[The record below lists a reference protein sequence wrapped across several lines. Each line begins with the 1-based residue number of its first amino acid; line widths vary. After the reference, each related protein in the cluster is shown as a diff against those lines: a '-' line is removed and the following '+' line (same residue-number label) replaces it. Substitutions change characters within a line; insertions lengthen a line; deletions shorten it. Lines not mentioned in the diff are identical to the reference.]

1 MMPMVD
7 FDVLEMSCKYK
18 DHSYMCLHPKYINDP
33 DINDADYPECLTEN
47 CPLLEI
53 EKEFHNMLQNG
64 KSIDEAYEIK
74 RQLLLR
80 YTEFTKERE
89 DQ

>member
-1 MMPMVD
+1 
-7 FDVLEMSCKYK
+7 
-18 DHSYMCLHPKYINDP
+18 
-33 DINDADYPECLTEN
+33 
-47 CPLLEI
+47 
-53 EKEFHNMLQNG
+53 MLQNG

-80 YTEFTKERE
+80 YTEFTKKRE